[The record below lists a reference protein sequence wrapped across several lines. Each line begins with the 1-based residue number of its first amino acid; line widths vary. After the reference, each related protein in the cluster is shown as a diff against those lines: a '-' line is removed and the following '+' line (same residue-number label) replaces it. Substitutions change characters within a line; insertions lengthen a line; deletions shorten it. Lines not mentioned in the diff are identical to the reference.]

1 MASWQ
6 LNGVAALMRAT
17 RKRRFLT
24 AEGGHAMLA
33 RAKGPSD
40 PPATLRRSAS
50 VSTRSVAGFDVHRVR
65 RPGARP
71 DLPVVVYLH
80 GGAYV
85 SEIVS
90 QHWSLVARLAHE
102 LDVEVWVPVYGLA
115 PDHDAAEAHELV
127 GALLEAVYAGG
138 RACWLAG
145 DSAGGGL
152 ALAAAQ
158 EAVARGRTTV
168 RGLTLIAPWL
178 DLGMRNPEVDALEP
192 HDPWL
197 ARAALRPIADAW
209 AGGLSL
215 DDPRVSPLFG
225 PVAGLP
231 PVDVWVGTRDIT
243 LPDCRLLRDR
253 LAGVVPVD
261 FHELPG
267 GLHVVP
273 LLPVPEGEQA
283 RRRIVARIGR
293 GLQEEG
299 EHQRQQ
305 EAGRQG
311 GQTHREAGEGPL
323 GAVLGQRA

>member
-1 MASWQ
+1 MVSWQ
-6 LNGVAALMRAT
+6 MRGVAALMRST

-24 AEGGHAMLA
+24 TEGGLDMLA

-40 PPATLRRSAS
+40 PP
-50 VSTRSVAGFDVHRVR
+50 RSVTRRMSVESRTVGCFDVHQVR
-65 RPGARP
+65 RPDSAGSR
-71 DLPVVVYLH
+71 PVVVYLH

-85 SEIVS
+85 NEIVS
-90 QHWSLVARLAHE
+90 QHWALVRRLAAE

-115 PDHDAAEAHELV
+115 PDHYAQQAHDLV
-127 GALLEAVYAGG
+127 AALLAELYDAG
-138 RACWLAG
+138 RDCWLAG

-158 EAVARGRTTV
+158 RAVALGRSTV

-209 AGGLSL
+209 AAGLSL
-215 DDPRVSPLFG
+215 DDPRVSPLLG
-225 PVAGLP
+225 PVDGLP
-231 PVDVWVGTRDIT
+231 PVDLWVGTRDIT
-243 LPDCRLLRDR
+243 LPDARILRDR

-283 RRRIVARIGR
+283 RRRIIERIGA
-293 GLQEEG
+293 GLEE
-299 EHQRQQ
+299 
-305 EAGRQG
+305 
-311 GQTHREAGEGPL
+311 
-323 GAVLGQRA
+323 